1 MQNETYTQDEVA
13 AMLGVSRASVRRAV
27 KKKLLTPVYGGLLCD
42 RIVGITK
49 DSVAKIIARRQEL
62 QAQNSKGKGT
72 SRGKKAAAIR

>member
-27 KKKLLTPVYGGLLCD
+27 KKKLLTPVYGGLMCD

-62 QAQNSKGKGT
+62 QTQNSKGKVA
-72 SRGKKAAAIR
+72 SHGKK